1 MSTVPTEE
9 VVAAEKP
16 SAKAGELDTKVL
28 PDNAYKTLKPGE
40 SYKPIVPAGES
51 LPELTGR
58 SIAWGLFLCVIF
70 TIASAYS
77 GLKVGQVMESAI
89 PISILAIGLA
99 RLYKRRSSL
108 LENVI
113 MTGLGGVAGSVV
125 AGAIFT
131 IPALYILQL
140 SPHPVETIFI
150 CLAGGCLGVLFLIPL
165 RRYFVREMHGALPY
179 PEATAITEVLVT
191 GEKGGSQAKLLLEAT
206 AVAGV
211 YDFLVTTFQPWK
223 EYVDFQFVP
232 AVRMLSEK
240 ARMVFSFDAIG
251 FILGLGYV
259 IGLRSSLVLCAGG
272 VLSNFVLVPLIW
284 FVGSHLDTAVYPAA
298 IPIAKMTAVQIYRNY
313 VRFIG
318 VGAIATAGIFGI
330 VKSLRIVAGSFGIAL
345 RVFRKGEAA
354 TTERIDRDMSM
365 GAILLGVV
373 LGALGVAVLLGH
385 LKTSWLVLG
394 AGLAL
399 TLVFSFFFTSVAANA
414 IATTARNPVSGMTM
428 LTIILSSA
436 VLLRFGLSGTTG
448 MFFVM
453 GIAGMVCTALS
464 VSGQAITDLK
474 TGYWLGSTPSAQE
487 KVKFLAVIAA
497 AVAVGLTI
505 VMLARTFQF
514 GEAVPGDVRPVLAS
528 PQASIMKALVE
539 GFMSHQPIAYLLF
552 GVGAMIALIME
563 MLGQPSLIFALG
575 MYLPLELNTPALVG
589 GFLSHWI
596 NRRAEKRDGEAGK
609 QTRAR
614 GVIIASGLMA
624 GGALGGVLGAAL
636 RLFPWY
642 KEDLIRTPFYGD
654 EATSQLV
661 SAILF
666 VGLCCYVWFRALKM
680 GKESP
685 WTE

>member
-1 MSTVPTEE
+1 VPTVPIEDT
-9 VVAAEKP
+9 VAAEKLTT
-16 SAKAGELDTKVL
+16 KAGELDTKVL

-40 SYKPIVPAGES
+40 SYRPIVPAGEL

-58 SIAWGLFLCVIF
+58 SIAWGLFLCVVF

-165 RRYFVREMHGALPY
+165 RRYFVREMHGVLPY

-191 GEKGGSQAKLLLEAT
+191 GEKGGSQAQLLLEAT

-232 AVRMLSEK
+232 AMKTLSDK
-240 ARMVFSFDAIG
+240 AKMVFSFDAIG

-259 IGLRSSLVLCAGG
+259 IGLRSSLILCAGG

-284 FVGSHLDTAVYPAA
+284 FVGSHLDAAVYPAA

-354 TTERIDRDMSM
+354 TTERTDRDMSM

-373 LGALGVAVLLGH
+373 LGALGVAMLLGH
-385 LKTSWLVLG
+385 LKTSWLVVG
-394 AGLAL
+394 AGLVL

-453 GIAGMVCTALS
+453 AIAGMVCTALS

-474 TGYWLGSTPSAQE
+474 TGYWLGSSPSAQE

-514 GEAVPGDVRPVLAS
+514 GEAAPGDMRPVLAS

-552 GVGAMIALIME
+552 GVGAMIALVME

-596 NRRAEKRDGEAGK
+596 NRRAERRDGEAGK

-642 KEDLIRTPFYGD
+642 REDLIRAPFYGN

-661 SAILF
+661 SVIFF
-666 VGLCCYVWFRALKM
+666 VALCCYVWFRSLKL
-680 GKESP
+680 GKE
-685 WTE
+685 